1 MEVEYIM
8 KENSIKQVWELLP
21 VLQEKEKQFAS
32 AKALFQ
38 AVLSD
43 LRFEVEALSDM
54 KSEKYFN
61 SLINVPRGKADDAM
75 TPDEATVFVKDMIEW
90 HTEQVQQL
98 TQQKNEKKQQILA
111 LVEEIRELRIKTQL

>member
-75 TPDEATVFVKDMIEW
+75 TPDEATVFVRDMIEW